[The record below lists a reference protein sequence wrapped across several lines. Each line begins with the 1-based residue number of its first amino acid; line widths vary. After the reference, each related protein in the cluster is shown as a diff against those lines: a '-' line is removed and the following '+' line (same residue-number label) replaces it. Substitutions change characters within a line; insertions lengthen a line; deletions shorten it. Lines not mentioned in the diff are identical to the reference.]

1 MENYLDMDFDFDM
14 DFDLIMNDLEE
25 TYIDYDYELN
35 EYNKYINARQIIV
48 YNPIDVNLIILMA
61 FIKYYML
68 LIKFCYLYNI
78 ELLNNIFFKLLKV

>member
-1 MENYLDMDFDFDM
+1 MDNYLDF

-48 YNPIDVNLIILMA
+48 YIPIDVNLIILMA

>member
-1 MENYLDMDFDFDM
+1 MDNYLDF
-14 DFDLIMNDLEE
+14 DFDLIMNDLVE

-48 YNPIDVNLIILMA
+48 YIPIDVNLIILMA

>member
-1 MENYLDMDFDFDM
+1 MDNYLDF

>member
-1 MENYLDMDFDFDM
+1 MDNYLDF

-48 YNPIDVNLIILMA
+48 YIPIDVNLIILYRL
-61 FIKYYML
+61 FFSVS
-68 LIKFCYLYNI
+68 LILNLNFKNYQLHKFNWRYQ
-78 ELLNNIFFKLLKV
+78 LK

>member
-1 MENYLDMDFDFDM
+1 MDNYLDF

-25 TYIDYDYELN
+25 TYIDYDFELN

-48 YNPIDVNLIILMA
+48 YNPIDVNLFLLMA

-78 ELLNNIFFKLLKV
+78 ELLNYIFFKLLKV